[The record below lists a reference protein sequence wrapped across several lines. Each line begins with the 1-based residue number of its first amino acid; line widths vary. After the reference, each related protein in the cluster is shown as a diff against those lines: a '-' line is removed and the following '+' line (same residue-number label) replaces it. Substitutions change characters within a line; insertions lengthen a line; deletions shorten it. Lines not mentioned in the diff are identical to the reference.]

1 MEGTVTDFPSCCI
14 LDETNNPV
22 SWMLT
27 HTYGAIGFLYNL
39 PEHCRKGYAKVLVT
53 TFVKTLHNLGYPI
66 YCFIEEEN
74 EVSHELFQKLG
85 FKAVPDVQMAWMW
98 CTPIDRKTLR
108 QCHWQHFLHQT
119 TTITTCKPSSDKK
132 NDDHLSDLSM
142 EVDSTA
148 SLNLSELSTE
158 DLKADEENFISHGRD
173 RIRRMWDGFS
183 LEMYTTCEK
192 PEKLG
197 SSNLQRT
204 KIIKKEHKHWSPKIT
219 IPEPFQMTLREDE
232 KKQQKI
238 RSRSEMEIKNYTLR
252 KQLEEEAECQKLF
265 RANPAPAHTY
275 IPLMEE
281 IMERN
286 EERRTFIKARSKETL
301 LAIQKPFAFLER
313 EEKKKE
319 IKNMQIIDLAFSVK
333 KTKIFKAKP
342 VPKYLHD
349 QTMIDR
355 IKEEELYRAIRMK
368 VRAQEMLN
376 SASLP
381 KSMLH
386 NAVLNRRKKV
396 CCETDKKLKFKPHMN
411 AKVPDFEILH
421 RKSQRQLTKKKLK
434 LATAC
439 EPFQLHT
446 SHVFSKNN
454 IMNDTTADENQLK
467 EVHRPCR
474 KQSKSHIIIDLSPSR
489 SLDLEIIKSTDVSK
503 KKEAVRN
510 HQRKRTTNNLLE
522 LDEMQERENRRPFLL
537 EVLAQRD
544 ARRPA
549 ERYHKKVQDAQKER
563 RFKKKFV
570 SWQSHSVLQSSGR
583 ESVENED
590 ESSIYEESS
599 QVETD
604 GLDFDFQEDIE
615 DKESS
620 GVEENEDQESEAE

>member
-1 MEGTVTDFPSCCI
+1 MARRRMAGVQNENYFDP
-14 LDETNNPV
+14 
-22 SWMLT
+22 
-27 HTYGAIGFLYNL
+27 
-39 PEHCRKGYAKVLVT
+39 
-53 TFVKTLHNLGYPI
+53 
-66 YCFIEEEN
+66 EEN
-74 EVSHELFQKLG
+74 VYYVDSEDSLISSNLCGKSNEDYYKQIENLKNAHVHAMAQLEKLYES
-85 FKAVPDVQMAWMW
+85 KLHVRSEIIASKDP
-98 CTPIDRKTLR
+98 CETPV
-108 QCHWQHFLHQT
+108 CFS
-119 TTITTCKPSSDKK
+119 TTCKPSSDKK
-132 NDDHLSDLSM
+132 NDDHLSNSST
-142 EVDSTA
+142 EVDSIV

-158 DLKADEENFISHGRD
+158 DLKADEENFMSYGRD
-173 RIRRMWDGFS
+173 RIRGMWDGFS
-183 LEMYTTCEK
+183 LEMYATCEK
-192 PEKLG
+192 PEKRG

-219 IPEPFQMTLREDE
+219 IPEPFQMTLRDDE

-238 RSRSEMEIKNYTLR
+238 KSRSEMEIENYTLR

-286 EERRTFIKARSKETL
+286 EERRKFIKARTKEIL
-301 LAIQKPFAFLER
+301 LAMQKPFAFIER

-319 IKNMQIIDLAFSVK
+319 IQNMQIIDLASSVK
-333 KTKIFKAKP
+333 KTKTFKAKP

-349 QTMIDR
+349 QKIIDR
-355 IKEEELYRAIRMK
+355 IEEEELYRTIRMK

-381 KSMLH
+381 QSMLN
-386 NAVLNRRKKV
+386 NAVLKRKKKV
-396 CCETDKKLKFKPHMN
+396 CCEPDKKLKFKPQIN
-411 AKVPDFEILH
+411 AKVPDFQILH
-421 RKSQRQLTKKKLK
+421 RKSQRQLMKKKLK
-434 LATAC
+434 LATVC

-454 IMNDTTADENQLK
+454 VMNDATADETQLQ
-467 EVHRPCR
+467 EWPCR
-474 KQSKSHIIIDLSPSR
+474 KQSKSHIIINLPPSR
-489 SLDLEIIKSTDVSK
+489 SLDLEIIKSTKASK

-510 HQRKRTTNNLLE
+510 HQRKRTTNNFLE
-522 LDEMQERENRRPFLL
+522 HDEMQERVNRRPFLL
-537 EVLAQRD
+537 EVLAQRND
-544 ARRPA
+544 GRPA
-549 ERYHKKVQDAQKER
+549 ERYRTAAQNER
-563 RFKKKFV
+563 RFKKEFV
-570 SWQSHSVLQSSGR
+570 SWQNHSVLQSSGR